1 MNAAMGKLVKPLAVV
16 VALLLAGGIY
26 LAAGGMDEKDD
37 TYRVTAYF
45 TKAIGLFENSDVT
58 VLGVAVGTVTNVQP
72 VGTKVRVDMEI
83 SKDHVVPASAEAQ
96 LVPISV
102 ISDRYIQL
110 EPPYTGGETL
120 PDGAVLDVDR
130 THIPAEL
137 DDVFLQ
143 LKKLLEA
150 IEPGKEG
157 EPGALGELVVQL
169 DRTLA
174 GHEEDL
180 RGTLIHG
187 ARLTD
192 TLADA
197 EEDISGLLVNLDQMF
212 ETLATRAGSFG
223 ELNQNFALVM
233 AALAESR
240 NDLHGTLAN
249 LGTMT
254 EEVGDLVRDNRTL
267 LDRDLRIAA
276 RLTRTVLKNKGSVKQ
291 SLSWLP
297 VVGEG
302 LMRAYNPD
310 PIDATDV
317 RDNASQRVE
326 CEILDAIP
334 DGPIK
339 DALEEI
345 CKQETGEPPSKGPVL
360 TPEPRTLPEMK
371 LDCDESVRKV
381 KRQIRRLGRMAVGD
395 GVKDDILKPLTRKL
409 KKLAK
414 KCKELGQAVDE
425 DLLERL
431 QELTGDVDLDD
442 LDDLEDLDL
451 DDLDVKGLSGNAAGA
466 AVVPAEEDDAG
477 EDTAGWIDGLLGFV
491 GLSR

>member
-1 MNAAMGKLVKPLAVV
+1 MNDVLRKLVKPLAVI
-16 VALLLAGGIY
+16 VAVL
-26 LAAGGMDEKDD
+26 LAAGGYVAAGGFDKDD
-37 TYRVTAYF
+37 ETYEITAYF

-58 VLGVAVGTVTNVQP
+58 VLGVAVGKVTNVEP

-83 SKDHVVPASAEAQ
+83 SKDNPVPVNAKAQ
-96 LVPISV
+96 IVPISV
-102 ISDRYIQL
+102 ISDRYVQL
-110 EPPYTGGETL
+110 HPAYTGGNTL

-130 THIPAEL
+130 TQIPAEL

-150 IEPGKEG
+150 IEPGEEG

-174 GHEEDL
+174 GHESDL

-197 EEDISGLLVNLDQMF
+197 EQDISGLLVNLDDMF
-212 ETLATRAGSFG
+212 ATLATRAGSFG
-223 ELNQNFALVM
+223 ELNRNFAAVM
-233 AALAESR
+233 QALAESR
-240 NDLHGTLAN
+240 EDLHGTLAN
-249 LGTMT
+249 LATMT
-254 EEVGDLVRDNRTL
+254 EEVGALIRDNRGL
-267 LDRDLRIAA
+267 LDRDLG
-276 RLTRTVLKNKGSVKQ
+276 RLATITRTVLKNRKSVKE

-297 VVGEG
+297 VIGEG

-317 RDNASQRVE
+317 RDNATQRVE
-326 CEILDAIP
+326 CEILDTVP

-345 CKQETGEPPSKGPVL
+345 CRSETGEPPSDEPVVGA
-360 TPEPRTLPEMK
+360 PRELPELK
-371 LDCDESVRKV
+371 LDCDQGVRKV
-381 KRQIRRLGRMAVGD
+381 KRQIRRLGRMAIEE
-395 GVKDDILKPLTRKL
+395 GVKDDILKPLSRKL

-414 KCKELGQAVDE
+414 KCRELGQAIDE
-425 DLLERL
+425 ELLDRL
-431 QELTGDVDLDD
+431 KELTGDVDLDD
-442 LDDLEDLDL
+442 LDDLKDLDL
-451 DDLDVKGLSGNAAGA
+451 DDLDGLTGNAAGA
-466 AVVPAEEDDAG
+466 AVVPEADDTSEEAG
-477 EDTAGWIDGLLGFV
+477 SWIDGLLDFV
-491 GLSR
+491 GLS

>member
-1 MNAAMGKLVKPLAVV
+1 MNAALGKLVKPLAVV
-16 VALLLAGGIY
+16 VALLLAGGVYAIT
-26 LAAGGMDEKDD
+26 GGLDKKDD

-58 VLGVAVGTVTNVQP
+58 VLGVAVGKVTNVEP
-72 VGTKVRVDMEI
+72 VGTRVRVDMDI
-83 SKDHVVPASAEAQ
+83 SKEHMVPANASAQ
-96 LVPISV
+96 IVPISV
-102 ISDRYIQL
+102 ISDRYVQL
-110 EPPYTGGETL
+110 DPPYTGGETL

-130 THIPAEL
+130 TKIPAEL

-157 EPGALGELVVQL
+157 EPGALGDLVVQL

-174 GHEEDL
+174 GHEQDL

-197 EEDISGLLVNLDQMF
+197 EEDISGLLINLDEMF

-223 ELNQNFALVM
+223 ELNRNFALVM

-240 NDLHGTLAN
+240 DDLHGTLAN

-254 EEVGDLVRDNRTL
+254 EEVGDLIKDNRGL
-267 LDRDLRIAA
+267 LDQDLARIA
-276 RLTRTVLKNKGSVKQ
+276 RITRTVLKNRASVKE
-291 SLSWLP
+291 SLAWLP

-302 LMRAYNPD
+302 LMRAYNPN
-310 PIDATDV
+310 PVDATDV
-317 RDNASQRVE
+317 RDNATQRVE
-326 CEILDAIP
+326 CEVLDTIP

-345 CKQETGEPPSKGPVL
+345 CRQETGEPPDDQPVF
-360 TPEPRTLPEMK
+360 TPPPRSLPELK
-371 LDCDESVRKV
+371 LDCDEGVRKV
-381 KRQIRRLGRMAVGD
+381 KRQIRRLGRMSI
-395 GVKDDILKPLTRKL
+395 DDEVRDEILEPLSKKL

-414 KCKELGQAVDE
+414 KCRELGQAIDDE
-425 DLLERL
+425 LLDRL
-431 QELTGDVDLDD
+431 KELTGDADLDD

-451 DDLDVKGLSGNAAGA
+451 DDLENLTGNAAGA
-466 AVVPAEEDDAG
+466 AAVPEEEQAG
-477 EDTAGWIDGLLGFV
+477 ESGGGWIDGLLDFV

>member
-1 MNAAMGKLVKPLAVV
+1 MNAAMAKLVKPLAVV
-16 VALLLAGGIY
+16 IALLLAGGVY
-26 LAAGGMDEKDD
+26 AAAGGLDKDD
-37 TYRVTAYF
+37 ETYTVTAYF

-58 VLGVAVGTVTNVQP
+58 VLGVAVGKVTDVEP

-83 SKDHVVPASAEAQ
+83 SKDHLVPVNARAQ
-96 LVPISV
+96 VVPISV
-102 ISDRYIQL
+102 ISDRYVQL
-110 EPPYTGGETL
+110 EPPYTGGRTL

-130 THIPAEL
+130 TQIPAEL

-174 GHEEDL
+174 GHEQDL

-197 EEDISGLLVNLDQMF
+197 EEDISGLLVNLDRMF
-212 ETLATRAGSFG
+212 ATLATRAGSFG
-223 ELNQNFALVM
+223 ELNRNFAAVM

-240 NDLHGTLAN
+240 DDLHGTLAN

-254 EEVGDLVRDNRTL
+254 QEVGDLIRDNRSL
-267 LDRDLRIAA
+267 LDRDLARAA
-276 RLTRTVLKNKGSVKQ
+276 TLTRTVLKNRASVKE
-291 SLSWLP
+291 SLAWLP

-310 PIDATDV
+310 PVDATDI
-317 RDNASQRVE
+317 RDNATQRVE
-326 CEILDAIP
+326 CEILDTVP

-345 CKQETGEPPSKGPVL
+345 CRQETGEPPDRGPVFV
-360 TPEPRTLPEMK
+360 EPRTLPEMK
-371 LDCDESVRKV
+371 LDCDEGVRKV
-381 KRQIRRLGRMAVGD
+381 KRQIRRLGRMGIDEAA
-395 GVKDDILKPLTRKL
+395 KDDILKPLTKKL

-414 KCKELGQAVDE
+414 KCRELGEAIDE
-425 DLLERL
+425 ELLERL
-431 QELTGDVDLDD
+431 KELTGDVDLDD
-442 LDDLEDLDL
+442 LDDLEDLDPDSL
-451 DDLDVKGLSGNAAGA
+451 DELTGNAAGA
-466 AVVPAEEDDAG
+466 AAVPEEDDSREEA
-477 EDTAGWIDGLLGFV
+477 AGWIDGLLDFV
-491 GLSR
+491 GLS

>member
-1 MNAAMGKLVKPLAVV
+1 MNATMRKLVKPLATV
-16 VALLLAGGIY
+16 VALLLAAGVYAVTGG
-26 LAAGGMDEKDD
+26 LDKKDE
-37 TYRVTAYF
+37 TYRITAYF

-58 VLGVAVGTVTNVQP
+58 VLGVAVGKITNVEP
-72 VGTKVRVDMEI
+72 AGTRVRVDMEI
-83 SKDHVVPASAEAQ
+83 SKDRPVPVNATAQ
-96 LVPISV
+96 IVPISV
-102 ISDRYIQL
+102 ISDRYVQL
-110 EPPYTGGETL
+110 EPAYTGGRTL

-130 THIPAEL
+130 TRIPAEL

-157 EPGALGELVVQL
+157 EPGALGDLVVQL
-169 DRTLA
+169 DRTLS

-212 ETLATRAGSFG
+212 STLATRAGSFG
-223 ELNQNFALVM
+223 ELNRNFAAVV

-240 NDLHGTLAN
+240 EDLHGTLAN

-254 EEVGDLVRDNRTL
+254 EEVGALIKENRSL
-267 LDRDLRIAA
+267 LDRDLARAA
-276 RLTRTVLKNKGSVKQ
+276 KITRTVLDNRASVKE
-291 SLSWLP
+291 SLAWLP

-302 LMRAYNPD
+302 LMRAYNPN

-317 RDNASQRVE
+317 RDNATQRIE
-326 CEILDAIP
+326 CEILDTIP

-345 CKQETGEPPSKGPVL
+345 CKSETGEPPSDEPAF
-360 TPEPRTLPEMK
+360 TEPRTLPEMK
-371 LDCDESVRKV
+371 LDCDDGVRKV
-381 KRQIRRLGRMAVGD
+381 RRQIRRLGRMAIQD
-395 GVKDDILKPLTRKL
+395 GAKDDILEPLTKKL

-414 KCKELGQAVDE
+414 KCRELGQAIDE
-425 DLLERL
+425 ELLDRL
-431 QELTGDVDLDD
+431 KELTGDVDLDD
-442 LDDLEDLDL
+442 LDDLKDLDL
-451 DDLDVKGLSGNAAGA
+451 DDLGLDGLKGNAAGA
-466 AVVPAEEDDAG
+466 AVVPEEGNGAG
-477 EDTAGWIDGLLGFV
+477 EEASGWIDGLLDFV
-491 GLSR
+491 GLS